1 MTDVGKTGSHFASDG
16 PVVRANL
23 GRPRAVVSGW
33 AGRVPLQRFNGQL
46 SEPPFRRMLVHS
58 ISADQEM
65 AKLGPISKLN
75 AEMHF
80 LERLRDV
87 GRRHAE
93 GWLTDKFDS
102 LGRESTIELQKEF
115 L

>member
-1 MTDVGKTGSHFASDG
+1 MNFVTGLIDS
-16 PVVRANL
+16 
-23 GRPRAVVSGW
+23 
-33 AGRVPLQRFNGQL
+33 GQL

-80 LERLRDV
+80 LERLRDI
-87 GRRHAE
+87 GRRQAE
-93 GWLTDKFDS
+93 GWLADKFDS
-102 LGRESTIELQKEF
+102 LGSESTVELQKEF

>member
-1 MTDVGKTGSHFASDG
+1 MNFVTGLIDS
-16 PVVRANL
+16 
-23 GRPRAVVSGW
+23 
-33 AGRVPLQRFNGQL
+33 GQL

-65 AKLGPISKLN
+65 TKLGATSKLN
-75 AEMHF
+75 AEMRF

-87 GRRHAE
+87 GRRRAE
-93 GWLTDKFDS
+93 AWLADKFDS
-102 LGRESTIELQKEF
+102 LGRESTIELEEEF